1 MASKHNDGH
10 GLRNQ
15 QAVHVEAEH
24 QASTASNKANDTE
37 TNTATVKEWII
48 AVGGYATGRRSFVDT
63 YAKVQTYKVQVLRVF
78 SPCDIGFM
86 LRTVKSGT
94 QEVVIMTDL
103 PSTVQRIDSFLR
115 GAYGVVP
122 VVWAFARKGYV
133 GTLVAGL
140 AGLTVENIVCSE
152 ELPSCA
158 SMSKPVEEQ
167 PNQASSGTDQ
177 SGFDY
182 EAMTAEKIAQI
193 ACDDHRETFCTS
205 STNNP
210 NESAPTTLN
219 PNASAPTM
227 LNQNESAPTTLDQ
240 NGSAPTT
247 LNQNESAPSTLNQNE
262 TAPSTLNQNESAP
275 TTLNQNE
282 SVPSTLN
289 QNEPAQSTNNPS
301 ESPTSSLPT
310 KHNFDFVDK
319 VFFTAFSVLV
329 VNFVLKLVLQRYY
342 FPVLLWGDDIPMIGI
357 YMRAGVETIIMTID
371 SMLCKIARAIYEPLE
386 NLTETFRKRVEWWSC
401 GGQDDEHQEDQEDQ
415 E

>member
-1 MASKHNDGH
+1 MASKHNDDH

-15 QAVHVEAEH
+15 QALHVEAEH

-37 TNTATVKEWII
+37 TNTSSVKKWII
-48 AVGGYATGRRSFVDT
+48 AVGGYATGRRSFADT

-94 QEVVIMTDL
+94 QDVVIMTDL

-115 GAYGVVP
+115 AAYGVVP
-122 VVWAFARKGYV
+122 VVWAFARKQYV

-140 AGLTVENIVCSE
+140 AGLAVEQIVISE

-158 SMSKPVEEQ
+158 SMSKSVEEQ

-182 EAMTAEKIAQI
+182 EAMTAEKIAQM
-193 ACDDHRETFCTS
+193 ACDD
-205 STNNP
+205 P

-219 PNASAPTM
+219 PNASAPTTLNQNESVPST
-227 LNQNESAPTTLDQ
+227 LNQNESAPT
-240 NGSAPTT
+240 
-247 LNQNESAPSTLNQNE
+247 
-262 TAPSTLNQNESAP
+262 TLNQNESAP

-301 ESPTSSLPT
+301 ESATSSLPT

-319 VFFTAFSVLV
+319 VFFTTFSVLV

-357 YMRAGVETIIMTID
+357 YMRAGVETIIMTIN
-371 SMLCKIARAIYEPLE
+371 SMLCKIVRAIYEPLE

>member
-1 MASKHNDGH
+1 MASKHNDDH

-15 QAVHVEAEH
+15 QALHVEAEH

-37 TNTATVKEWII
+37 TNTSSVKKWII
-48 AVGGYATGRRSFVDT
+48 AVGGYATGRRSFADT

-94 QEVVIMTDL
+94 QDVVIMTDL

-115 GAYGVVP
+115 AAYGVVP
-122 VVWAFARKGYV
+122 VVWAFARKQYV

-140 AGLTVENIVCSE
+140 AGLAVEQIVISE

-158 SMSKPVEEQ
+158 SMSKSVEEQ

-182 EAMTAEKIAQI
+182 EAMTAEKIAQM
-193 ACDDHRETFCTS
+193 ACDD
-205 STNNP
+205 P

-219 PNASAPTM
+219 PNASAPTT
-227 LNQNESAPTTLDQ
+227 LNQNESVPSTNNPNESAPTTL
-240 NGSAPTT
+240 SP
-247 LNQNESAPSTLNQNE
+247 NESAPT
-262 TAPSTLNQNESAP
+262 TLNQNESAP

-301 ESPTSSLPT
+301 ESATSSLPT

-319 VFFTAFSVLV
+319 VFFTTFSVLV

-357 YMRAGVETIIMTID
+357 YMRAGVETIIMTIN
-371 SMLCKIARAIYEPLE
+371 SMLCKIVRAIYEPLE

>member
-1 MASKHNDGH
+1 MASKHNDDH

-15 QAVHVEAEH
+15 QALHVEAEH

-37 TNTATVKEWII
+37 TNTSSVKKWII
-48 AVGGYATGRRSFVDT
+48 AVGGYATGRRSFADT

-94 QEVVIMTDL
+94 QDVVIMTDL

-115 GAYGVVP
+115 AAYGVVP
-122 VVWAFARKGYV
+122 VVWAFSRKQYV
-133 GTLVAGL
+133 GTFVAGL
-140 AGLTVENIVCSE
+140 AGLAVEQIVISE

-158 SMSKPVEEQ
+158 SMSKSVEEQ

-182 EAMTAEKIAQI
+182 EAMTAEKIAQM
-193 ACDDHRETFCTS
+193 ACDD
-205 STNNP
+205 P

-219 PNASAPTM
+219 PNASAPTT
-227 LNQNESAPTTLDQ
+227 LNQNESVPSTNNPNESAPTTL
-240 NGSAPTT
+240 SP
-247 LNQNESAPSTLNQNE
+247 NESAPT
-262 TAPSTLNQNESAP
+262 TLNQNESAP

-301 ESPTSSLPT
+301 ESATSSLPT

-319 VFFTAFSVLV
+319 VFFTTFSVLV

-357 YMRAGVETIIMTID
+357 YMRAGVETIIMTIN
-371 SMLCKIARAIYEPLE
+371 SMLCKIVRAIYEPLE